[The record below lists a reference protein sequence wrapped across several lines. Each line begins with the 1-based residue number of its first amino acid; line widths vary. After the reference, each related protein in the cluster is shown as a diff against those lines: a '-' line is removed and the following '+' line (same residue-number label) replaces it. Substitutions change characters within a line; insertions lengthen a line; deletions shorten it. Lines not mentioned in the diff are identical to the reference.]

1 MKLVDL
7 MMNDL
12 VIFDESIRSK
22 DELFSKLGH
31 LLEENQRV
39 TKAKKV
45 IKDLYRREAETST
58 GIEDGFGI
66 PHAQSKAVLQPT
78 ICFVRT
84 GKMSDYTGL
93 DGREIEWVFAILVP
107 KKTSNIHLE
116 ILSNLSRR
124 LMNETFR
131 NQLKHA
137 ANAIE
142 VIEIISK
149 EESS

>member
-1 MKLVDL
+1 MKLIDL

-22 DELFSKLGH
+22 EALFETLGQ
-31 LLEENQRV
+31 LLEEKQRV

-45 IKDLYRREAETST
+45 IKDLYQREAETST

-84 GKMSDYTGL
+84 GKISDYVGI
-93 DGREIEWVFAILVP
+93 DGQMIEWVFAILVP

-124 LMNETFR
+124 LMNQTFR
-131 NQLKHA
+131 SQLKEA
-137 ANAIE
+137 DNAIE
-142 VIEIISK
+142 VLEIISK